1 MSNKY
6 AGGIKAGSTSVPL
19 PVELRSST
27 DGTALTGKTYSAV
40 TAKYR
45 RQGASSAVA
54 ITLSAGTLGTWSS
67 GGFIEDNN
75 GMYELGVPDAAFASG
90 VDFVVITVAC
100 TGSLGKNFIIPLGQ
114 VDANLVQTLGTNS
127 AGAAGYVGID
137 WAAIDN
143 PTHSNALT
151 GTTTN
156 DLATALSDLSAVPG
170 ATATVLQ
177 ALNLLY
183 ELARNKITQTGSTL
197 TLFKDDSSTPVGS
210 QSVSDDSTTFTRN
223 KMT

>member
-1 MSNKY
+1 MSNNY
-6 AGGIKAGSTSVPL
+6 AGGIKANATSVVL
-19 PVELRSST
+19 PIELRQ
-27 DGTALTGKTYSAV
+27 DGGGTNPGDVLTGITYTGV
-40 TAKYR
+40 TIKYR
-45 RQGASSAVA
+45 RQGANSDTS

-67 GGFIEDNN
+67 GGFVESSN
-75 GMYELGVPDAAFASG
+75 GMYELGIPNAAIASG
-90 VDFVVITVAC
+90 VDFVEIKVSGVSNC
-100 TGSLGKNFIIPLGQ
+100 LGRNYVIPLG
-114 VDANLVQTLGTNS
+114 V
-127 AGAAGYVGID
+127 VGID
-137 WAAIDN
+137 W
-143 PTHSNALT
+143 SNVINQGSTVALT

-183 ELARNKITQTGSTL
+183 ELARNKITQTGTNL

-210 QSVSDDSTTFTRN
+210 QTVSDDSTTFTRT